1 MPCSSERSSVT
12 PARPRWADGGR
23 RAARRAAWLLASLAV
38 ATLAHAVA
46 IDMTEVRRLAQ
57 QPVQAILRDTPF
69 RDIGDADFRPK
80 VEGSSRPVI
89 VVFYA
94 DRDEKSRNLAT
105 LARYLAVDFGDK
117 IGFYG
122 YRASDVAGVDKQ
134 RLERLQKGYGV
145 RQVPATLFY
154 DNDRGKMELE
164 GTRYDVP
171 TLTEYR
177 TPSLLFFKTYYGVI
191 HKYISES
198 TLD

>member
-1 MPCSSERSSVT
+1 MRCASEGSQ
-12 PARPRWADGGR
+12 PRWGAGGR
-23 RAARRAAWLLASLAV
+23 RAARLAAGLLAGLALATV
-38 ATLAHAVA
+38 AHGVA
-46 IDMTEVRRLAQ
+46 IDMTEVRRIAQ

-69 RDIGDADFRPK
+69 RDIADADYRQK
-80 VEGSSRPVI
+80 VQGSSRPVI

-105 LARYLAVDFGDK
+105 LARYLAVDFSDK

-122 YRASDVAGVDKQ
+122 YRATDAAAVDKP
-134 RLERLQKGYGV
+134 RLAHLQKGYGV

-154 DNDRGKMELE
+154 DNDTGKMELE

-198 TLD
+198 ILD